1 MKLAAVHL
9 GVLSLALVAFAIP
22 LAAHSQPVAKL
33 PRIGVLWQTAPPP
46 PAHPSMT
53 ALLQGLKELG
63 LEDGKSVV
71 IEYRYGGNQADR
83 LATFAAELV
92 RLNVDVITTSGD
104 LSTHTARQA
113 TTTIPIVA
121 LVGFPVESGFVK
133 SLARPGGNITGVA
146 VFTDVLN
153 MKRLELLKELMPRLS
168 RVAVLWDP
176 VTHERQAKV
185 VEEAARPLGLQ
196 VQILRAKTPDELAP
210 AFEAAAKARAE
221 ALLVLVSPMF
231 LGNRPAFASLAL
243 QHRIPAMYYSQLWV
257 ESGGLVSYGP
267 AAEEQWRLAAGQIDK
282 ILKGAQPA
290 NLPVQQPTRFEL
302 SINLKAAKALGMTI
316 SPALLQRADHVIE

>member
-1 MKLAAVHL
+1 MHP

-22 LAAHSQPVAKL
+22 LAAHSQPAAKL

-46 PAHPSMT
+46 PVHPSMT

-63 LEDGKSVV
+63 WEDGKSVV
-71 IEYRYGGNQADR
+71 IEYRYGANQADR
-83 LATFAAELV
+83 LAMFAAELV
-92 RLNVDVITTSGD
+92 RLKVDVITTSGD
-104 LSTHTARQA
+104 LSTHAARQA
-113 TTTIPIVA
+113 TPTIPIVA
-121 LVGFPVESGFVK
+121 AVGFPVESGFVK

-146 VFTDVLN
+146 VLSDTLSA
-153 MKRLELLKELMPRLS
+153 KRLALLKELLPKLS

-176 VTHERQAKV
+176 VTSERQPKAV
-185 VEEAARPLGLQ
+185 EAAAITLGLQ
-196 VQILRAKTPDELAP
+196 VQILRAQTPEELAP
-210 AFEAAAKARAE
+210 AFEAATKARAE

-231 LGNRPAFASLAL
+231 LGNRPAFASLAAR
-243 QHRIPAMYYSQLWV
+243 HRIPTMYDRQLWV

-267 AAEEQWRLAAGQIDK
+267 AAEEQWRLVAGQIDK

-302 SINLKAAKALGMTI
+302 SINLKTARALGLTI
-316 SPALLQRADHVIE
+316 PQPLLLRADHVIE